1 MMTPPPEKLL
11 WHYGVYQDIF
21 EEYPSIEFNEGLPDP
36 NSFDGKT
43 RVLLVIDDLMTETN
57 DSIVKMFT
65 KISHH
70 KSVSIMYLTQN
81 LFYGSKQNR
90 TLSLNTHYMIVFKNA
105 RDATQVAILA
115 KQMYPGKSKFMLEA
129 FQDATSV
136 PYGYLLIDMRADL
149 EDRYRLRT
157 KIFPGEQQTVY
168 VPK

>member
-1 MMTPPPEKLL
+1 
-11 WHYGVYQDIF
+11 
-21 EEYPSIEFNEGLPDP
+21 
-36 NSFDGKT
+36 
-43 RVLLVIDDLMTETN
+43 
-57 DSIVKMFT
+57 
-65 KISHH
+65 
-70 KSVSIMYLTQN
+70 MYLTQN

-136 PYGYLLIDMRADL
+136 PYGYLLIDTRADL